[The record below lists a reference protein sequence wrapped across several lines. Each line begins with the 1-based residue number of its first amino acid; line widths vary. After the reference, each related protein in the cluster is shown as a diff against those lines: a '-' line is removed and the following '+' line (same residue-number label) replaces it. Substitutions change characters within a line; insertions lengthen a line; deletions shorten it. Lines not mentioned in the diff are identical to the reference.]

1 MTPEAKD
8 VMANALRLAQGRHD
22 GAVSAG
28 HLLAAIIDQG
38 DNGGLRLLAA
48 AGADPAALRADTL
61 RRMTAAA

>member
-1 MTPEAKD
+1 
-8 VMANALRLAQGRHD
+8 
-22 GAVSAG
+22 
-28 HLLAAIIDQG
+28 LLAAIIDQG